1 MTIVEELLRDKRIWQ
16 ACQRLHYRQAEDLY
30 QELFV
35 ILCEA
40 PPEKLEAMKQSGYLH
55 YWIIRTL
62 CNMITPTGRFYKKY
76 IVTYD
81 DYGEGEKLKSE
92 AEEKEPD
99 YAATGAEVKR
109 MLCEIER
116 KGQSEFGWYKV
127 NLLKLFVEKRNI
139 LEMQRMTGI
148 PYNTIKNDLLSF
160 KRELREHFINSDK

>member
-1 MTIVEELLRDKRIWQ
+1 MILQELATDKRIID
-16 ACQRLHYRQAEDLY
+16 ACKRIGQQYHQDLY

-40 PPEKLEAMKQSGYLH
+40 PKGKLEEMKQSGYLH

-127 NLLKLFVEKRNI
+127 NLLKLFIEKRNI